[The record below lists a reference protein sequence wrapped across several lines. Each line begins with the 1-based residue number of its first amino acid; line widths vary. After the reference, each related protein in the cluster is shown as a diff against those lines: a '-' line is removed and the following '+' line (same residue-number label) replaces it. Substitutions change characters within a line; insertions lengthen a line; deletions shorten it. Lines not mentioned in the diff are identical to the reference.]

1 MPSDTH
7 HSRIDPD
14 FSREVLQELYE
25 YRHKRR
31 LVAWLL
37 WGTLGWFG
45 AHRFYLRRT
54 FTGLAMLF
62 TGGGALLWWIVDAT
76 LLNDLVAAYNEEQE
90 QRRKAG
96 LPPKDLAFMPPLH
109 DEALEATPEWITRWE
124 ARSRGRQALRLAG
137 DLLVLYVAGDV
148 LGRLSSV
155 QGVPEAIVAVAFL
168 ALITVVGAGP
178 AWLHELPVVKD
189 FVRWSHQLRL
199 FYYHNKPA
207 NPFSLLIRPVLGT
220 ISAPFRTR
228 ARAEVRMYAE
238 LGAVFTAI
246 FLLLDIVQDILV
258 PAVSPTA
265 SFQVSSVLG
274 GWVRQGMVTFF
285 AIYAFAAPIGAV
297 LTLYLLTRPT
307 HTVPRILAA
316 WTLVAILLGV
326 IR

>member
-1 MPSDTH
+1 MD
-7 HSRIDPD
+7 
-14 FSREVLQELYE
+14 
-25 YRHKRR
+25 
-31 LVAWLL
+31 
-37 WGTLGWFG
+37 
-45 AHRFYLRRT
+45 
-54 FTGLAMLF
+54 
-62 TGGGALLWWIVDAT
+62 VDAS

-124 ARSRGRQALRLAG
+124 ARSRGRQAIRLAG

-155 QGVPEAIVAVAFL
+155 QGVPEAIVAVVFL
-168 ALITVVGAGP
+168 ALITVAGAGP
-178 AWLHELPVVKD
+178 EWLHELPIVKD

-207 NPFSLLIRPVLGT
+207 NPFSLLIRPVIGM

-274 GWVRQGMVTFF
+274 GWVKQGIVTFF